1 MRLTKTLY
9 IVEKVQS
16 DTPSGLDEFDRPVY
30 EDVPTKT
37 PFLGEVEPYSTRL
50 AEQRYGVLVDVSNRV
65 FCLPNEMI
73 KIKSIIEYNGL
84 YFEVTEFTAYD
95 NHYEVLIKK
104 VK

>member
-16 DTPSGLDEFDRPVY
+16 NTPSGTDEFDRPIY
-30 EDVPTKT
+30 DDIPTKT
-37 PFLGEVEPYSTRL
+37 QFLGEVEPFSTRL
-50 AEQRYGVLVDVSNRV
+50 AEQRYGVTVDVSNRV
-65 FCLPNEMI
+65 FCLPNEKI
-73 KIKSIIEYNGL
+73 RIKSIIEYSGL
-84 YFEVTEFTAYD
+84 EFEVTEFTAYD